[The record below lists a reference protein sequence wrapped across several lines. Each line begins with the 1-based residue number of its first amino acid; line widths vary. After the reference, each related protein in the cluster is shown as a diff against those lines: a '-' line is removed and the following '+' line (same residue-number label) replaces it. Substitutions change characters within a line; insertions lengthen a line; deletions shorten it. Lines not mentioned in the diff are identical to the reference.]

1 MTPYTPHLYLFDD
14 PVSETL
20 VLFRSQPFPLM
31 AIVMIV
37 VFCRL
42 EDEMG
47 LHPAIRLMYLA
58 TLQRVLLKALH
69 RAA

>member
-1 MTPYTPHLYLFDD
+1 MNPHTPHLYLFDD

-20 VLFRSQPFPLM
+20 ALFRSQPFPLM
-31 AIVMIV
+31 AILIV
-37 VFCRL
+37 VVFRRL
-42 EDEMG
+42 EDEVG

-58 TLQRVLLKALH
+58 TLQRVLLKALN